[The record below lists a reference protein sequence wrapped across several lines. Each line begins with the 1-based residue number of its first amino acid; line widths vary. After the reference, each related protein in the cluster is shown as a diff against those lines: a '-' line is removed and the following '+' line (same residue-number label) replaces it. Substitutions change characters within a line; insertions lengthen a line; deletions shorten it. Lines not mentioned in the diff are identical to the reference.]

1 MSTANKMHSMELSSI
16 LGRSTS
22 DAMHDQSRQIEE
34 LRAKV
39 RQLESTI
46 VNLEQMD
53 LLKLN
58 KFIAEFT
65 RKAQN

>member
-1 MSTANKMHSMELSSI
+1 
-16 LGRSTS
+16 
-22 DAMHDQSRQIEE
+22 MHDQSRQIEE

>member
-16 LGRSTS
+16 LERSTS